1 MSIFAIIAAAGLAL
15 ASTDAPSSEPVPRS
29 AARASGEGNRSGSG
43 GKKGSGQKKGKKGGK
58 KKGKKGKKGGKTSG
72 PTAPWGKA
80 RVVVAG
86 GFGYGHVLTRESAE
100 TGKEGESATGSSSS
114 TCIGNDCT
122 SADSNTNAA
131 SGWGSH
137 AKAAVL
143 FPGVIGL
150 PRMAGPKISFSR
162 NTGQLTGLKNRR
174 AEDASGD
181 SLTTTFVQ
189 DRADYALALQQIE
202 VGMAYASKF
211 VPTTRWFVMV
221 SLSGGYAWGTVDTTL
236 QSASSETITG
246 TVRGPSIGFDVGL
259 GVSLGKHAHLMLMPM
274 TTPTWIALR
283 PDNPDSFP
291 FPTDSKAYT
300 STIPAK
306 LELMASF

>member
-1 MSIFAIIAAAGLAL
+1 MSIFAILAAAGLAL
-15 ASTDAPSSEPVPRS
+15 ASTDAPPPEAIPRS
-29 AARASGEGNRSGSG
+29 AARASGEGNRAESG
-43 GKKGSGQKKGKKGGK
+43 GKKGGGQKKGKKGGK

-86 GFGYGHVLTRESAE
+86 GLGYGHVITRESKE
-100 TGKEGESATGSSSS
+100 TGEEGQFETGTQSS
-114 TCIGNDCT
+114 TCIGNNCT

-131 SGWGSH
+131 TGWGSH

-143 FPGVIGL
+143 FPGIIGL

-174 AEDASGD
+174 AEDASSD
-181 SLTTTFVQ
+181 SLTTSFVQ
-189 DRADYALALQQIE
+189 DRADYALALQQVE

-246 TVRGPSIGFDVGL
+246 AVRGPSIGFDVGL
-259 GVSLGKHAHLMLMPM
+259 GVSLGKHAHLMIMPL

-283 PDNPDSFP
+283 PDNPESFP
-291 FPTDSKAYT
+291 FLTDSLAYT
-300 STIPAK
+300 TTVPAK

>member
-1 MSIFAIIAAAGLAL
+1 MSIFAIIAAASLAL
-15 ASTDAPSSEPVPRS
+15 ASPDAPPPAAIPRS
-29 AARASGEGNRSGSG
+29 AARASGEGKRSGSG
-43 GKKGSGQKKGKKGGK
+43 GSKKGGKKKGKKGGK
-58 KKGKKGKKGGKTSG
+58 KKGKRGGKTAG

-86 GFGYGHVLTRESAE
+86 GLGYGHVITRESKE
-100 TGKEGESATGSSSS
+100 TGQEGQFETGTQSS
-114 TCIGNDCT
+114 TCIGTNCT

-131 SGWGSH
+131 TGWGSH

-143 FPGVIGL
+143 FPGILGL
-150 PRMAGPKISFSR
+150 PRMAGPKFSFSR

-174 AEDASGD
+174 AEDASSD
-181 SLTTTFVQ
+181 SLTTSFVQ
-189 DRADYALALQQIE
+189 DRADYALTLQQIE

-236 QSASSETITG
+236 ESSSGETITG
-246 TVRGPSIGFDVGL
+246 TVGGPSIGFDVGL
-259 GVSLGKHAHLMLMPM
+259 GVSLGKHAHLMILPL

-291 FPTDSKAYT
+291 FLTDSLAYT
-300 STIPAK
+300 TTVPAK